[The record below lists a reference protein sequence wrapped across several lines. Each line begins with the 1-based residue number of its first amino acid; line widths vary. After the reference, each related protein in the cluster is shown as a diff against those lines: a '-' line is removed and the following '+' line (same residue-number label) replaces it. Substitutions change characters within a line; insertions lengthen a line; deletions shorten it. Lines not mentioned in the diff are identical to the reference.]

1 MKHGKLSMK
10 KILIVKTGCLPRAIV
25 EKRGDMENYF
35 MRGMGLPE
43 SLFVVSSVHEGDVF
57 PILDGIS
64 GIVVTGSSHMIT
76 DDCEW
81 ICRTACSLAEAVRR
95 DIPVLGVCFG
105 HQLLAHATGGF
116 VHFNP
121 NGREIG
127 TVSVRLAG
135 KAKTDELLKVIPED
149 EICVQVS
156 HRQSVMRLPEGAEAL
171 ASNKH
176 ESNHAF
182 RLKGRKAWGL
192 QFHPELDAETVR
204 LLIKSGR
211 REIKNEGLDPEKLS
225 RECFDT
231 EAGVRILKRFAEIV
245 MHNAESA

>member
-1 MKHGKLSMK
+1 MK
-10 KILIVKTGCLPRAIV
+10 KILIVKTGCLPGAIADA
-25 EKRGDMENYF
+25 RGDMEDHF
-35 MRGMGLPE
+35 MRGMGLSD
-43 SLFVVSSVHEGDVF
+43 SLFAVSNVHEGDVF
-57 PILDGIS
+57 PGLDGIS

-81 ICRTACSLAEAVRR
+81 VCRTACSLSEAVRR

-116 VHFNP
+116 VNFNP

-127 TVSVRLAG
+127 TVSVRLSE
-135 KAKTDELLKVIPED
+135 KAKTDELLKVISES

-156 HRQSVMRLPEGAEAL
+156 HRQSVMRLPDGAEAL
-171 ASNKH
+171 AFNRHDSH
-176 ESNHAF
+176 HAF

-204 LLIKSGR
+204 LLIKFGR
-211 REIKNEGLDPEKLS
+211 REIRKEGLDPEKLS

-231 EAGVRILKRFAEIV
+231 ESGRRILKRFAEIV
-245 MHNAESA
+245 MHDAEPI